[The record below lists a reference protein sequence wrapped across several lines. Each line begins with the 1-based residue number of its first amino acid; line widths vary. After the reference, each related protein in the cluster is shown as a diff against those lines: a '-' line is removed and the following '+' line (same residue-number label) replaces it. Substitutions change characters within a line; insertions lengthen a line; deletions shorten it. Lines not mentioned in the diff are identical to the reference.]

1 MKRDNRLNMLEY
13 IILKTIIEF
22 TSKYLYKKNEIYG
35 MNSIIKKLIV
45 VSTVKIKSIS
55 LILV

>member
-1 MKRDNRLNMLEY
+1 MLEY